1 MSAVVSQPEK
11 NPESFKVEIDIH
23 EEHDIENIYIHL
35 KSDPLKQFT
44 NQEIEDIINNNGIAF
59 QNNKQWVGTRKSYI
73 SIYGDECEPM
83 ISLQGILTKYGN
95 LITHICDNDKGHLL
109 FAINRDLLKDYF
121 TQISTYMDKN
131 YEVESCQ
138 IYLTISNSFQKTEI
152 SNLPTSELEKYLYVN
167 TNLEKKSNPDLIL
180 ELPIELSLVIKK
192 IENNQ
197 TLTPQEQQL
206 KEQFQ
211 KTLMSYSQQEES
223 SIRIHLRFSEDESIL
238 YLLSDLVKLVQK

>member
-1 MSAVVSQPEK
+1 MSKSVSQSEK

-35 KSDPLKQFT
+35 KSDSLQQFT
-44 NQEIEDIINNNGIAF
+44 NQEIEDIINNNGIVF

-73 SIYGDECEPM
+73 SIYGDECESM
-83 ISLQGILTKYGN
+83 ISLQEILTKYGN

-131 YEVESCQ
+131 YEVENCQ

-152 SNLPTSELEKYLYVN
+152 SNLPTSELDKYLYVN

-180 ELPIELSLVIKK
+180 ELPIQLSQVIKK
-192 IENNQ
+192 IENDQ
-197 TLTPQEQQL
+197 TLNKEEQQL

-211 KTLMSYSQQEES
+211 KTLINYSQQEETK
-223 SIRIHLRFSEDESIL
+223 IRIHLRFSEDESIL
-238 YLLSDLVKLVQK
+238 YLLSDLVKLLQK

>member
-1 MSAVVSQPEK
+1 MSKSVSQPEK
-11 NPESFKVEIDIH
+11 NPDSYKVEIEIH

-35 KSDPLKQFT
+35 KSDPLQQFT

-73 SIYGDECEPM
+73 SIYGDECESM
-83 ISLQGILTKYGN
+83 ISLQEILTKYGN

-131 YEVESCQ
+131 YEVENCQ
-138 IYLTISNSFQKTEI
+138 IYLTISNSFRKTEI
-152 SNLPTSELEKYLYVN
+152 SNLPTSELDKYLYVN

-180 ELPIELSLVIKK
+180 ELPIELSQVIKK
-192 IENNQ
+192 IENDQ
-197 TLTPQEQQL
+197 TLTLEEQQL
-206 KEQFQ
+206 KEQLQ
-211 KTLMSYSQQEES
+211 KTLLNYSQQEET
-223 SIRIHLRFSEDESIL
+223 SIRIHLRFSEDESTL
-238 YLLSDLVKLVQK
+238 YLLSDLVNLLQK